1 MNSLPVA
8 PLPWQLCLLA
18 WICGLVGAS
27 HPWSACLACVLAAC
41 AFARPHGAMCMAV
54 CFGLGLALSCAQ
66 DAAGIGEGWNGEA
79 WNGNVRVRGVVREVR
94 TYPGR
99 RYTML
104 VSDVVDADTHQ
115 RLSGL
120 LAWTW
125 TDPPEAPVKGSVF
138 TARLRI
144 RELRGR
150 HNFGLSSTE
159 DYWARLHV
167 RHRAY
172 SRGYVHV
179 SWEEWKPGLRRR
191 IMDRVAGLVPQGQG
205 GAVVL
210 ALLFGD
216 RAALDPEFVDRIRR
230 AGLAH
235 SLALSGMHLAM
246 AAGIGFLL
254 AGVAGRFR
262 PELLLVLPRQK
273 LGILLALPPVVAYLW
288 LGGFTASLTRAAV
301 MLATLVLHM
310 LRGTRSLPQDALFVA
325 VAVLVLPD
333 PRAVHDLG
341 LQLSVLAVAGI
352 VLFVPLATLHLEPL
366 RRRNAF
372 CRVLHFFLA
381 LAAATL
387 CANLFILPVQAL
399 YFSEMSGQLW
409 LNLLWLPVLSLAVM
423 PLAFLGLALSFMPDC
438 AAQSCF
444 TLAAMGVEWLDRGL
458 VALDGAGLLDALA
471 VLRPRELEVLGYWTV
486 LLSGAAM
493 VGRARPPVRGLVFL
507 GTGLAL
513 MAVPQI
519 WQEAAAMRPAIA
531 LTVLDT
537 GMSQA
542 VSIRSSTG
550 ATILVDGAGGWSP
563 DYDPGR
569 ALVAPALSWGHPPR
583 LDGVVVTHMDSD
595 HSRGLFYLLE
605 AFDVGWFAW
614 SGLLDYGPDS
624 RRLRKLLARELWPV
638 RRVRAGDR
646 LVIEPGLW
654 LDVLHPGPEER
665 GLSCNE
671 NSLVLR
677 LVWRGRG
684 LALLTGD
691 AEQRALDDILG
702 SGVDLTADVLV
713 LPHHGSRSSLRDDLY
728 ERVQARWAVAAC
740 GPGNRYGFPHE
751 DVVRACAASGAR
763 VMTTARHGAVRF
775 FWEKDAPVEIRCARF
790 RCAEAGS
797 GALCPE
803 DLCCMP
809 RFETNNPRSGQ

>member
-1 MNSLPVA
+1 MNPVPVA

-18 WICGLVGAS
+18 WICGLFAAP
-27 HPWSACLACVLAAC
+27 HPWSAGLACLLALL
-41 AFARPHGAMCMAV
+41 AFARLRAAIGMAV
-54 CFGLGLALSCAQ
+54 CFGLGFALACASGPV
-66 DAAGIGEGWNGEA
+66 DEGGA
-79 WNGNVRVRGVVREVR
+79 WDGQYRVSGVVQEVR

-99 RYTML
+99 RYTL
-104 VSDVVDADTHQ
+104 LASDVTDTQ
-115 RLSGL
+115 TGRRLPGI

-125 TDPPEAPVKGSVF
+125 TDPPEPPRKGAAF
-138 TARLRI
+138 RAGLRI

-159 DYWARLHV
+159 DYWARLQV

-172 SRGYVHV
+172 SRGRAAVTWDE
-179 SWEEWKPGLRRR
+179 SGIGARRR
-191 IMDRVAGLVPQGQG
+191 IMDRVAGLVPEGQG

-352 VLFVPLATLHLEPL
+352 VLFMPQASRHLEAL

-423 PLAFLGLALSFMPDC
+423 PLAFLGLVASFMPDDVVRV
-438 AAQSCF
+438 CF
-444 TLAAMGVEWLDRGL
+444 SLAAMGVEWLDRGL
-458 VALDGAGLLDALA
+458 VTLDGAGLLNSVA

-493 VGRARPPVRGLVFL
+493 MGRARPSARSLAFL

-513 MAVPQI
+513 MAVPHVR
-519 WQEAAAMRPAIA
+519 QETGALRPAVE

-550 ATILVDGAGGWSP
+550 ATVLVDGAGGWSP

-569 ALVAPALSWGHPPR
+569 ALVAPALTWGNPPR

-595 HSRGLFYLLE
+595 HSRGLFHVLD

-614 SGLLDYGPDS
+614 SGLLDHGADS
-624 RRLRKLLARELWPV
+624 RRLGELLARELWPV

-646 LVIEPGLW
+646 LIVEPGLW

-677 LVWRGRG
+677 LVWKGRG

-691 AEQRALDDILG
+691 AEHRALDDVLG
-702 SGVDLTADVLV
+702 SGADLAAEVLV
-713 LPHHGSRSSLRDDLY
+713 LPHHGSRSSLREDLY
-728 ERVQARWAVAAC
+728 ERVEGEWAVAAC
-740 GPGNRYGFPHE
+740 GPGNRFGFPHE
-751 DVVRACAASGAR
+751 DVVRACEAAGSR

-775 FWEKDAPVEIRCARF
+775 FWEEGAPVEVSCASF
-790 RCAEAGS
+790 RCPEAGF

-803 DLCCMP
+803 NLCCMP
-809 RFETNNPRSGQ
+809 RLETNNPRSGQ